1 MLKMCSFVV
10 VTLFT
15 WMVATDAAATN
26 RRPLKCGWRSAS
38 VESRISTTVYDHPW
52 LVTLKPEES
61 ESWDKDAILHGRGG
75 LCSGVIISEE
85 WILTSAWCVDN
96 YFDGKEEF
104 GYNYTISE
112 LSFGGWS
119 DYKAQNEDAKE
130 NVITSEIETFIKHPK
145 AGTLAKPSTQFDFA
159 LVKLTTSLD
168 FESTNLM
175 PICWQKGKDFTGQT
189 GLFVGAGFGYITSY
203 NTSIDQFWPNSVTQE
218 LEVTVLS
225 KTECQEEYA
234 GEESLLT
241 DGTYCVQNEK
251 TKTEKNKAGPCYWD
265 TGVPLIVQDKELGNY
280 ELAGLATY
288 KNGCKIEKGSVAG
301 FHDVDIIYQTG
312 KPTIVSRFTPD
323 VVDWIK
329 TIIPKPT

>member
-1 MLKMCSFVV
+1 MLKMCFFVV

-26 RRPLKCGWRSAS
+26 RRPLKCGWRSAL
-38 VESRISTTVYDHPW
+38 VESRISGGSNTKVDDHPW
-52 LVTLKPEES
+52 LVTLKPEKS
-61 ESWDKDAILHGRGG
+61 ESWGNQALDEGQGG

-85 WILTSAWCVDN
+85 WILTSAWCVNN
-96 YFDGKEEF
+96 YYDGEGKLEWDWT
-104 GYNYTISE
+104 YKISQ
-112 LSFGGWS
+112 LSFGDWN
-119 DYKAQNEDAKE
+119 YNKTE
-130 NVITSEIETFIKHPK
+130 NVITSEIEKVVKHPK
-145 AGTLAKPSTQFDFA
+145 AGTLAEPSTQFDFA
-159 LVKLTTSLD
+159 LVKMTTSLD

-175 PICWQKGKDFTGQT
+175 PICWKNGKDFTGQT
-189 GLFVGAGFGYITSY
+189 GLFVGSGVKYIGFL
-203 NTSIDQFWPNSVTQE
+203 NDMDKFWMNMFTQE

-225 KTECQEEYA
+225 KTECSEEYA
-234 GEESLLT
+234 EDESLVT

-251 TKTEKNKAGPCYWD
+251 TKNNKNKAGPCYWD

-288 KNGCKIEKGSVAG
+288 KSGCKIEKGWSDG
-301 FHDVDIIYQTG
+301 FYGDIIYQTG